1 VCGNSHEPRHRSRKR
16 TKRSAQLVR
25 AADMPV
31 MVGPEAVF

>member
-16 TKRSAQLVR
+16 TKRSAQRVR